1 MPHTPRHNLALALL
15 FITPALWSV
24 NYLVA
29 RSAPGVIEPHALA
42 SLRWLFAS
50 VLFSLVSGWVMFF
63 KRRPPGSLG
72 LPRLLPGAWTSPSA
86 LAWLVAAGMC
96 ALMPLLLVS
105 GGMLVL
111 LELGLAKCGPRVG
124 RIWLR

>member
-1 MPHTPRHNLALALL
+1 MPHTSRHNLALALL

-50 VLFSLVSGWVMFF
+50 VLFSLGNWDEIRVH
-63 KRRPPGSLG
+63 RREIAKDWKHYALLG
-72 LPRLLPGAWTSPSA
+72 TLGMWICGAW
-86 LAWLVAAGMC
+86 VYIGAASH
-96 ALMPLLLVS
+96 PF
-105 GGMLVL
+105 
-111 LELGLAKCGPRVG
+111 
-124 RIWLR
+124 